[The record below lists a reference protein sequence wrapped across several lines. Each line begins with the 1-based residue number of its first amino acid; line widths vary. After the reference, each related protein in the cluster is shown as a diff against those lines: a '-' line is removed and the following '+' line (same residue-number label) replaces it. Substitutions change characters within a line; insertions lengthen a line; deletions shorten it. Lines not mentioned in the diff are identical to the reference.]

1 MNPEPTYK
9 PDRTPAVPAI
19 SCGRAYLHVQ
29 GAVRSPVEPNH
40 CHRRPV
46 VVRRESG
53 RGSDGWII
61 CRLWSERHRL
71 GSCRGDSLFRNSLL
85 FLFVQMPLLHM
96 GRVIVG
102 PGVNRRRVFGRQDRP
117 LP

>member
-1 MNPEPTYK
+1 
-9 PDRTPAVPAI
+9 
-19 SCGRAYLHVQ
+19 
-29 GAVRSPVEPNH
+29 
-40 CHRRPV
+40 
-46 VVRRESG
+46 
-53 RGSDGWII
+53 
-61 CRLWSERHRL
+61 
-71 GSCRGDSLFRNSLL
+71 LL